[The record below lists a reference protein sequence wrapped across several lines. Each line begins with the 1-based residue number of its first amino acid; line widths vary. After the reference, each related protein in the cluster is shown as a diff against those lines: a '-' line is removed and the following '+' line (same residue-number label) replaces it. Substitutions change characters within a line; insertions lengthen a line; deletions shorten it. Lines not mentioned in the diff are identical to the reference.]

1 MSLLQKK
8 KLSIKADPE
17 ITERRELR
25 TGIITVQIFK
35 GKHENMATRNGQC
48 RKKEM
53 KLAEIKNIYTI

>member
-1 MSLLQKK
+1 M
-8 KLSIKADPE
+8 
-17 ITERRELR
+17 TEKRELL

-53 KLAEIKNIYTI
+53 KLAKIKNIYNI